1 MATTNKFWLKETSA
15 EALVSKYKKLVDQ
28 GAPQS
33 DMMEVLVELDS
44 RGVDIFEM
52 VRSYEGQYPY
62 KLMEDLFDE

>member
-1 MATTNKFWLKETSA
+1 MATSNKFWLKETSA

-44 RGVDIFEM
+44 MGVDIAEL
-52 VRSYEGQYPY
+52 VRSYEGQYVY
-62 KLMEDLFDE
+62 EWFEGK

>member
-44 RGVDIFEM
+44 RGIDIAEL
-52 VRSYEGQYPY
+52 VRSYEGQYVY
-62 KLMEDLFDE
+62 EWFEGK